1 MSKITNVRLPSVGSA
16 QYNPEQFNQLVRS
29 LEQIILQLNSSYTSI
44 PDQNISAS
52 ASWFGGGGGAAGG
65 GFAGGIRGFQTSN
78 GIMLP
83 YALLMDE
90 TDQFNYS
97 ATEDNILTFDTP
109 VLEYGIRLGSHSAV
123 FTGEIDDGSGS
134 AGTILDVTAV
144 TSGTILKGMTISGTG
159 VTAGTKIIAQVSGT
173 TGGIG
178 VYTVDTSQL
187 TASTTITG
195 TRASKLLFDYP
206 GQYLINVR
214 VQGVNKS
221 NAVKEFELWAKN
233 TGVNYPLSN
242 TRFDLPVRK
251 SASIYGHVSALIS
264 GVFTVNDPVTEY
276 LEMAWWGED
285 TDVEIEHYA
294 SGTSPTRPAV
304 PSVILSAAFISAEA

>member
-1 MSKITNVRLPSVGSA
+1 MSKIFNVRLPNASLEYNA
-16 QYNPEQFNQLVRS
+16 QQFDQLVRS
-29 LEQIILQLNSSYTSI
+29 LEQIVLQLNSTYTSI
-44 PDQNISAS
+44 PDQNLAAA

-65 GFAGGIRGFQTSN
+65 GFAGGIGGFQTSN

-123 FTGEIDDGSGS
+123 FTAEIDDGSGS
-134 AGTILDVTAV
+134 AGTVLDVTAV

-173 TGGIG
+173 TGGVG

-264 GVFTVNDPVTEY
+264 GVFTVNDPVTEF

-294 SGTSPTRPAV
+294 AGTSPTRPAV

>member
-1 MSKITNVRLPSVGSA
+1 MSKIFNVRLPNASPEYNA
-16 QYNPEQFNQLVRS
+16 QQFDQLVRS
-29 LEQIILQLNSSYTSI
+29 LEQIVLQLNNTYTSI
-44 PDQNISAS
+44 PDQNQA
-52 ASWFGGGGGAAGG
+52 AAAAWFGGGGGAAGG

-90 TDQFNYS
+90 TDQLNYS

-123 FTGEIDDGSGS
+123 FTGEIDNGSGS
-134 AGTILDVTAV
+134 AGTVLDVTAV

-242 TRFDLPVRK
+242 TRFDLPERK
-251 SASIYGHVSALIS
+251 SASIYGHVSAFIS
-264 GVFTVNDPVTEY
+264 GIFTVNDPVTEY

-285 TDVEIEHYA
+285 TDVEIEHYVA
-294 SGTSPTRPAV
+294 GTSPTRPAV
-304 PSVILSAAFISAEA
+304 ASVILSAAFISAEA

>member
-1 MSKITNVRLPSVGSA
+1 MSKIFNVRLPNAVSGTYDP
-16 QYNPEQFNQLVRS
+16 QQFNQLVRS
-29 LEQIILQLNSSYTSI
+29 LEQIVLQLNSTYTSI
-44 PDQNISAS
+44 TDQNQGAALGWMSGSSA
-52 ASWFGGGGGAAGG
+52 GAGG

-83 YALLMDE
+83 YALLMDQD
-90 TDQFNYS
+90 DQLNYS
-97 ATEDNILTFDTP
+97 ATEDNIITFGTP
-109 VLEYGIRLGSHSAV
+109 VLEYGIRVGSHSAV
-123 FTGEIDDGSGS
+123 FTGEIDDGGGL
-134 AGTILDVTAV
+134 AGTVLDVTAV

-159 VTAGTKIIAQVSGT
+159 VTAGTKIIGQVSGT
-173 TGGIG
+173 TGGVG

-195 TRASKLLFDYP
+195 TRASKLIFDYP

-214 VQGVNKS
+214 VQTVNKS

-242 TRFDLPVRK
+242 TRFDLPIRK
-251 SASIYGHVSALIS
+251 SATIYGHISAFIS
-264 GVFTVNDPVTEY
+264 GVFTVNDSVTEY

-285 TDVEIEHYA
+285 TDVEIESYA
-294 SGTSPTRPAV
+294 AGTTPTRPAV
-304 PSVILSAAFISAEA
+304 ASVILSAAFISAEA

>member
-1 MSKITNVRLPSVGSA
+1 MSKIFNVRLPNASPEYNA
-16 QYNPEQFNQLVRS
+16 QQFDQLVRS
-29 LEQIILQLNSSYTSI
+29 LEQIVLQLNNTYTSI
-44 PDQNISAS
+44 PDQNQAAA

-90 TDQFNYS
+90 TDQLNYS

-134 AGTILDVTAV
+134 AGTVLDVTAV

-159 VTAGTKIIAQVSGT
+159 VTAGTKVIAQVSGT

-195 TRASKLLFDYP
+195 TRASKLIFDYP

-214 VQGVNKS
+214 VQTVNKS

-242 TRFDLPVRK
+242 TRFDLPIRK
-251 SASIYGHVSALIS
+251 SATIYGHISAFIS
-264 GVFTVNDPVTEY
+264 GVFTVNDSVTEY

-285 TDVEIEHYA
+285 TDVEIESYA
-294 SGTSPTRPAV
+294 AGTTPTRPAV
-304 PSVILSAAFISAEA
+304 ASVILSAAFISAEA